1 MRAELGAI
9 YIALDKYKHD
19 PWLGIF
25 TDSQTSLNAIQNELQ
40 RPSHTKYH
48 HHKPRIAAIV
58 EFLLYR
64 SKLGLPTTLH
74 KIRGHTNIRGN
85 DLADAAAKRVV
96 SAWKDIPE
104 SEKIT
109 LTT

>member
-40 RPSHTKYH
+40 RPFHTQYH
-48 HHKPRIAAIV
+48 HHKLLIAAIV
-58 EFLLYR
+58 ELHLYR
-64 SKLGLPTTLH
+64 SELGLPTTLH
-74 KIRGHTNIRGN
+74 NI
-85 DLADAAAKRVV
+85 
-96 SAWKDIPE
+96 
-104 SEKIT
+104 
-109 LTT
+109 